1 MRNWTVSA
9 SGSADLP
16 EPDDIGAETMNT
28 RITGIGMTS
37 QRTRMRMVERLRD
50 QGVKDEQVLA
60 AMLDIPRHIFVD
72 EALSSRAYD
81 DVSLPI
87 GFGQTISNPFT
98 VARMVELARGGRALD
113 KVMEVGTG
121 CGYQAAVLSRVAKG
135 VYSVERLAG
144 LLSKARVRLRELGIR
159 NVKLKHGDGHAGLK
173 EVGPFDAIVI
183 AAAATHLPE
192 LLTAQLAEGGRLVL
206 PLGTR
211 EQRLVLVE
219 RNAEGFTQSVLDEV
233 KFVPMIAGI
242 SA

>member
-1 MRNWTVSA
+1 
-9 SGSADLP
+9 
-16 EPDDIGAETMNT
+16 MNT
-28 RITGIGMTS
+28 RISGIGMTS

-98 VARMVELARGGRALD
+98 VARMVELARGGRALE
-113 KVMEVGTG
+113 KVLEIGTG
-121 CGYQAAVLSRVAKG
+121 CGYQAAVLSRVARA

-144 LLSKARVRLRELGIR
+144 LLSKTRVRLRELGIR
-159 NVKLKHGDGHAGLK
+159 NVKVKHGDGHAGLK
-173 EVGPFDAIVI
+173 ELGPFDAIVI

-192 LLTAQLAEGGRLVL
+192 LLTAQLAPGGRLVL

-219 RNAEGFTQSVLDEV
+219 RNADGFTQSVLDEV
-233 KFVPMIAGI
+233 KFVPMIAGV

>member
-1 MRNWTVSA
+1 
-9 SGSADLP
+9 
-16 EPDDIGAETMNT
+16 MNT
-28 RITGIGMTS
+28 RISGIGMTS

-98 VARMVELARGGRALD
+98 VARMVELARGGRTLG
-113 KVMEVGTG
+113 KVLEIGTG
-121 CGYQAAVLSRVAKG
+121 CGYQAAVLSRVARG

-159 NVKLKHGDGHAGLK
+159 NVKVKHGDGHAGLK
-173 EVGPFDAIVI
+173 EVGPFNAIVI

-192 LLTAQLAEGGRLVL
+192 LLTEQLAPGGRLVL

-219 RNAEGFTQSVLDEV
+219 RNADGFTQSVLDEV
-233 KFVPMIAGI
+233 KFVPMIAGV

>member
-1 MRNWTVSA
+1 
-9 SGSADLP
+9 
-16 EPDDIGAETMNT
+16 MNT
-28 RITGIGMTS
+28 RISGIGMTS

-98 VARMVELARGGRALD
+98 VARMVELARGGRPLE
-113 KVMEVGTG
+113 KVLEIGTG
-121 CGYQAAVLSRVAKG
+121 CGYQAAVLSRVARG

-159 NVKLKHGDGHAGLK
+159 NVKVKHGDGHAGLK

-192 LLTAQLAEGGRLVL
+192 LLTEQLAQGGRLVL

-219 RNAEGFTQSVLDEV
+219 RNADGFTQSVLDEV
-233 KFVPMIAGI
+233 KFVPMIAGV